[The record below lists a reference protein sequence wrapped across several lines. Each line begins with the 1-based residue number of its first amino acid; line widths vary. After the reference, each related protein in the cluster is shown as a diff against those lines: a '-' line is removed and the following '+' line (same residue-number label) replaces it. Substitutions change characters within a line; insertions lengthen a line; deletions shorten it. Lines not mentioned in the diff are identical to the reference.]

1 MQDTLIL
8 GGIEFTNRL
17 FTGTG
22 KFPDKNIIPKIL
34 KSSSSQMITV
44 ALRRVD
50 TQAQEENI
58 LNYISKDIVI
68 LPNTSGARNAEE
80 AVLLAR
86 LAREAGCGDFIK
98 IEVINDNKYLF
109 PDNEETIKA
118 TKILSEEGFIVLPYM
133 MPDLIA
139 ARKLKEAGAA
149 AIMPLGSPIG
159 SNLGMQT
166 IDMIK
171 ILIENIDLKSKRA
184 VITSLKKRKNLLVR
198 PSVANISNI
207 YVTFSVEEPEL
218 NLSQVNRFLIS
229 AESMGVEV
237 SLVLTKC
244 DLISDKRRSYLIDKF
259 EKWGYQVITLNLQK
273 SDCFKNLL
281 AELKQKECSIF
292 MGPSGV
298 GKTTLL
304 NMIIPGLQNSTSPVS
319 NKIKR
324 GKNTTRNVE
333 LFSMSNQSYIVDTP
347 GFNMQPLEV
356 DIKLLPN
363 LYSEIYKQ
371 VIEEGIKCK
380 FRNCLHLNDEGC
392 NLNKSFERYSFYK
405 EMIESSKS
413 HYYQNQED

>member
-1 MQDTLIL
+1 LKGSGSVKRIKGKLNLSINFKDQLIY
-8 GGIEFTNRL
+8 
-17 FTGTG
+17 
-22 KFPDKNIIPKIL
+22 
-34 KSSSSQMITV
+34 V
-44 ALRRVD
+44 
-50 TQAQEENI
+50 
-58 LNYISKDIVI
+58 
-68 LPNTSGARNAEE
+68 
-80 AVLLAR
+80 
-86 LAREAGCGDFIK
+86 GD
-98 IEVINDNKYLF
+98 EV
-109 PDNEETIKA
+109 
-118 TKILSEEGFIVLPYM
+118 
-133 MPDLIA
+133 
-139 ARKLKEAGAA
+139 
-149 AIMPLGSPIG
+149 
-159 SNLGMQT
+159 
-166 IDMIK
+166 
-171 ILIENIDLKSKRA
+171 LIENIDLKSKRA
-184 VITSLKKRKNLLVR
+184 LITSLKKRKNLLVR

-207 YVTFSVEEPEL
+207 YIIFSVEEPAL

-229 AESMGVEV
+229 AESMGVEE

-244 DLISDKRRSYLIDKF
+244 DLISDTRRYSLIDKF
-259 EKWGYQVITLNLQK
+259 EKWGYQIITLNLER
-273 SDCFKNLL
+273 SDYFNNLL
-281 AELKQKECSIF
+281 AELKQKKCSIF

-333 LFSMSNQSYIVDTP
+333 LFSISNQSYIVDTP

>member
-1 MQDTLIL
+1 MK
-8 GGIEFTNRL
+8 TN
-17 FTGTG
+17 
-22 KFPDKNIIPKIL
+22 
-34 KSSSSQMITV
+34 S
-44 ALRRVD
+44 
-50 TQAQEENI
+50 
-58 LNYISKDIVI
+58 
-68 LPNTSGARNAEE
+68 
-80 AVLLAR
+80 
-86 LAREAGCGDFIK
+86 
-98 IEVINDNKYLF
+98 KYLGLV
-109 PDNEETIKA
+109 
-118 TKILSEEGFIVLPYM
+118 TKKFNDFFLVDLKNQENSGNSEKFLCKVKKSINFK
-133 MPDLIA
+133 DQLIYVGD
-139 ARKLKEAGAA
+139 EV
-149 AIMPLGSPIG
+149 AIEK
-159 SNLGMQT
+159 
-166 IDMIK
+166 IDF
-171 ILIENIDLKSKRA
+171 KSKRA

-207 YVTFSVEEPEL
+207 YVTFSVDEPEL

-244 DLISDKRRSYLIDKF
+244 DLISDKRKSYLFDKF
-259 EKWGYQVITLNLQK
+259 EKWGYQVITLNLQE

-281 AELKQKECSIF
+281 VELKQKECSIF

-304 NMIIPGLQNSTSPVS
+304 NMIIPGLHNSTSPVS
-319 NKIKR
+319 HKIKR

-333 LFSMSNQSYIVDTP
+333 LFAVSNQSYIVDTP

-371 VIEEGIKCK
+371 IIEEGIKCK

-405 EMIESSKS
+405 EMIESFKS